1 MRNFQELIGQ
11 WVKFEINGRVLRPSL
26 VLDVIVDAV
35 VVAMPPYNSLNSFC
49 AAYPADSIT
58 RWLTQHP
65 EIDAIRQINPPNGH
79 LKPLAKARTLMDI
92 VEALG
97 QQGKPL
103 AIVPTDGR
111 SSVHGQVIAH
121 EEDKL
126 LMRVYER
133 DFFQATFQVLND
145 HDIHYLVWDD
155 PYDARLDE
163 INRELAPPPW
173 PEYGTWRVQKSLHH
187 ILQEMFKS
195 HVSVETEDCVFNGH
209 LVALYEDGLILH
221 CNVKMGDWSGS
232 PYFSYIPLSKVQEVT
247 RDADLQK
254 FFPIESK
261 FLNFPESYGR
271 LGSCHGLLKEL
282 QARGEVVDIWIGEDE
297 IQVII
302 EEVDEEVVRFTEIEY
317 PGRKTFTGTEELS
330 SIQAIEFGSGYQS
343 WLSQCRDQLASE
355 IPDVKE

>member
-1 MRNFQELIGQ
+1 MRNFQELVGQ
-11 WVKFEINGRVLRPSL
+11 WVKFEINGRVMRPSL
-26 VLDVIVDAV
+26 VLDVIEDAV
-35 VVAMPPYNSLNSFC
+35 VVVLPPYHSLNSYC

-65 EIDAIRQINPPNGH
+65 EIEAIRQINPPNGH

-92 VEALG
+92 VEVLG
-97 QQGKPL
+97 QQGKTL
-103 AIVPTDGR
+103 SIVPTDGR
-111 SSVHGQVIAH
+111 SSVHGVVIAH

-163 INRELAPPPW
+163 INRELGPPPW
-173 PEYGTWRVQKSLHH
+173 PEYGTWRVQKALHH
-187 ILQEMFKS
+187 ILQELLKS
-195 HVSVETEDCVFNGH
+195 HIMVETEDCVFHGH

-221 CNVKMGDWSGS
+221 CNVKMGDWSGA
-232 PYFSYIPLSKVQEVT
+232 PYFAYIPLDQVQEVT
-247 RDADLQK
+247 RDQDEQVR
-254 FFPIESK
+254 FPLESR
-261 FLNFPESYGR
+261 FLDFPEFYGR

-282 QARGEVVDIWIGEDE
+282 HGRGDVVDISIGEDS
-297 IQVII
+297 IQVMI
-302 EEVDEEVVRFTEIEY
+302 EEVDDETVRFTEIEY
-317 PGRKTFTGTEELS
+317 PGRKTFAGTEELS

-343 WLSQCRDQLASE
+343 WLSQCRDQLAHE
-355 IPDVKE
+355 TPDVKE

>member
-1 MRNFQELIGQ
+1 MRKFQELIGQ
-11 WVKFEINGRVLRPSL
+11 WVKFEINGRVMRPSL
-26 VLDVIVDAV
+26 VLDVIEDAV
-35 VVAMPPYNSLNSFC
+35 VVALPPYHSLNSYC

-97 QQGKPL
+97 QQGKTL
-103 AIVPTDGR
+103 SIVPTGEGA
-111 SSVHGQVIAH
+111 SVHGQVIAH

-163 INRELAPPPW
+163 INRELGPPPW
-173 PEYGTWRVQKSLHH
+173 PEYGTWRVQRALHH
-187 ILQEMFKS
+187 ILQELLKS
-195 HVSVETEDCVFNGH
+195 HIMVETEDCLYNGH

-232 PYFSYIPLSKVQEVT
+232 PYFAYIPLDKVQEVR
-247 RDADLQK
+247 RDQDEQVR
-254 FFPIESK
+254 FPSESR
-261 FLNFPESYGR
+261 FLDFPESYGR
-271 LGSCHGLLKEL
+271 RGSCHGLLKEL
-282 QARGEVVDIWIGEDE
+282 QSRGDVVDIWIGEDE
-297 IQVII
+297 IQVVI
-302 EEVDEEVVRFTEIEY
+302 EELDEEVVRFTEIEY
-317 PGRKTFTGTEELS
+317 PGRKTFVGTEELS

-343 WLSQCRDQLASE
+343 WLSQCRDRLAAE
-355 IPDVKE
+355 RPGATE